1 MDMIGAYLQYLE
13 RESCSEVTLKRR
25 REVITQ
31 LNHQL
36 RFGVG
41 RTSQRELEAWLHDP
55 KPGKAGE
62 PPAPWSQNTKATYF
76 SALRSAYAFWADPKD
91 PWVSED
97 PTVDM
102 APVTFLKGVARPVED
117 AELWAILDRAAQ
129 PYRLWALIAAY
140 MGLRCIEISGLY
152 REHVTEQKLIVVR
165 GKGGKPRV
173 HDTDPLVWEAI
184 RDLPAGPVARDVWG
198 RDRASAPY
206 ISRMASHHFQVTLG
220 LTGVTMHRFR
230 HWLGVTVQA
239 AYKDVR
245 VTQELLGHESLSS
258 TQIYTRATLDQQ
270 RAARSMLPR
279 PAAPA

>member
-1 MDMIGAYLQYLE
+1 MDMIGAYLQHLE
-13 RESCSEVTLKRR
+13 RTSASDVTLKRR

-36 RFGVG
+36 KFGVG
-41 RTSQRELEAWLHDP
+41 RTCQSELEAWLHN
-55 KPGKAGE
+55 
-62 PPAPWSQNTKATYF
+62 PAWSQNTKATYF
-76 SALRSAYAFWADPKD
+76 SALRSAYAFWANPKD
-91 PWVSED
+91 PWISED
-97 PTVDM
+97 PTLDM
-102 APVTFLKGVARPVED
+102 EAVTFLKGIARPVED

-140 MGLRCIEISGLY
+140 MGLRCIEISGLD
-152 REHVTEQKLIVVR
+152 RDHITEGKLIVVR

-173 HDTDPLVWEAI
+173 HDTDPLVWEAVK
-184 RDLPAGPVARDVWG
+184 DLPGGPVARDVWG

-279 PAAPA
+279 PVVSA